1 MEKVKIVQILVAPFN
16 SEYQGIMLGLG
27 SDGVV
32 YRADNDS
39 NNGWHIYFPCV
50 FVTENRKWNGG

>member
-1 MEKVKIVQILVAPFN
+1 MGKVKIVQILVAPNN

-32 YRADNDS
+32 YRADSDNK
-39 NNGWHIYFPCV
+39 WHIYLPCV
-50 FVTENRKWNGG
+50 FVGEGQKGE